1 MKKIDITGGYVV
13 LKDFVTRKVSR
24 EYLDVLSE
32 HSNTREDGSLAIT
45 SKAVSAASEFLLLKM
60 VDKVVMVG
68 ADGSETE
75 MEADSDWLD
84 NLRNEDFVKL
94 SEKVLKQ
101 FNEGRASAK
110 K

>member
-1 MKKIDITGGYVV
+1 MKKIEITGGYVV
-13 LKDFVTRKVSR
+13 LKEFITRKTSR
-24 EYLDVLSE
+24 EYLDILSQ
-32 HSNTREDGSLAIT
+32 HSGTKEDGSLAIT
-45 SKAVSAASEFLLLKM
+45 PKAVSAASEFLLIQM

-75 MEADSDWLD
+75 VEADHDWLD
-84 NLRNEDFVKL
+84 GMRDSDFTKL